1 VSKLSAAK
9 PIRLVIMGAGGKM
22 GLRLIALA
30 AETPELKVT
39 AAVERSGHPS
49 VAKDA
54 GEAAGI
60 GSIGVP
66 IRDNVSEALSA
77 ADVVIDFSSP
87 GSTLA
92 LVPQALARQKPLVI
106 GTTGVSPDVVAA
118 IQKASATVPIVFAP
132 NMSLGMNVMFKI
144 VADVARVLGPSYDL
158 EIVEAH
164 HRLKKDAPSGTALR
178 LGQILAEATN
188 HRLEDVGVYARH
200 GDIGPRT
207 PGEIGI
213 QTIRA
218 GDIVGDHTVLFGGLG
233 ERLEITHRA
242 SSRDTF
248 ARGALRAA
256 QWLAGRPAGL
266 YDMQDVLGLR

>member
-1 VSKLSAAK
+1 MGQ
-9 PIRLVIMGAGGKM
+9 RLV
-22 GLRLIALA
+22 ALA
-30 AETPELKVT
+30 TETPGLALG
-39 AAVERSGHPS
+39 AAVERAGHQA
-49 VAKDA
+49 VGRDA
-54 GEAAGI
+54 GEAAGV
-60 GSIGVP
+60 GRLGVA
-66 IRDNVSEALSA
+66 ISDDVKRALS
-77 ADVVIDFSSP
+77 DGEVVIDFTFP
-87 GSTLA
+87 TATDA
-92 LVPQALARQKPLVI
+92 LVPLALADKRPLVI
-106 GTTGVSPDVVAA
+106 GTTGMSPEGLRAIRDAA
-118 IQKASATVPIVFAP
+118 ASLPIVFAP

-144 VADVARVLGPSYDL
+144 VADVARALGPGYDL

-178 LGQILAEATN
+178 LAEVLADATKR
-188 HRLEDVGVYARH
+188 RLDEVGVYARH
-200 GDIGPRT
+200 GEIGART
-207 PGEIGI
+207 PNEIGI

-256 QWLAGRPAGL
+256 QWLVGKTPGL

>member
-1 VSKLSAAK
+1 M
-9 PIRLVIMGAGGKM
+9 MGAGGKM

-30 AETPELKVT
+30 KETPGLAIA
-39 AAVERSGHPS
+39 AAVERSGHPGLG
-49 VAKDA
+49 KDA
-54 GEAAGI
+54 GDAAGV
-60 GSIGVP
+60 GSIGVA
-66 IRDNVSEALSA
+66 IRDNAAEALSA
-77 ADVVIDFSSP
+77 GDVVIDFSSP

-92 LVPQALARQKPLVI
+92 LIPQAVAHQKPLVI
-106 GTTGVSPDVVAA
+106 GTTGLPPDAVAT
-118 IQKASATVPIVFAP
+118 IRDASAKIPIVFAP

-144 VADVARVLGPSYDL
+144 VADVARALGSEYDV
-158 EIVEAH
+158 EIIEAH

-178 LGQILAEATN
+178 LGQILADATK
-188 HRLEDVGVYARH
+188 HRLDDVGVYARR

-213 QTIRA
+213 QTVRA

-233 ERLEITHRA
+233 ERLEVTHRA

-256 QWLAGRPAGL
+256 QWLPGKSPGL
-266 YDMQDVLGLR
+266 YDMQDVLGLRS

>member
-1 VSKLSAAK
+1 
-9 PIRLVIMGAGGKM
+9 MGAGGKM
-22 GLRLIALA
+22 GLRLVALA
-30 AETPELKVT
+30 AETPGLVVA
-39 AAVERSGHPS
+39 AAVERSGHPN
-49 VAKDA
+49 VGKDA

-60 GSIGVP
+60 GSIGVA
-66 IRDNVSEALSA
+66 IRDTTLDALSA
-77 ADVVIDFSSP
+77 GDVVIDFSAP
-87 GSTLA
+87 ASTLA
-92 LVPQALARQKPLVI
+92 LIPQVVARQKPLVI
-106 GTTGVSPDVVAA
+106 GTTGLLPDAMTA
-118 IQKASATVPIVFAP
+118 IREASAKIPVVFAP

-144 VADVARVLGPSYDL
+144 AADVARALGAGYDI
-158 EIVEAH
+158 EIIEAH

-178 LGQILAEATN
+178 LGQILAEATK
-188 HRLEDVGVYARH
+188 HRLEEVGVYTRQ

-207 PGEIGI
+207 PNEIGI

-256 QWLAGRPAGL
+256 QWLSGKPPGL

>member
-1 VSKLSAAK
+1 
-9 PIRLVIMGAGGKM
+9 MGAGGKM

-30 AETPELKVT
+30 RQAPGLEV
-39 AAVERSGHPS
+39 AAAAERSGHPTLG
-49 VAKDA
+49 KDA

-60 GSIGVP
+60 GSIGVA
-66 IRDNVSEALSA
+66 IRDNPSDALA
-77 ADVVIDFSSP
+77 AGDVVIDFSAP

-92 LVPQALARQKPLVI
+92 LIPQAVAGRRSLVI
-106 GTTGVSPDVVAA
+106 GTTGLSPDALA
-118 IQKASATVPIVFAP
+118 TIRAASAEIPIVFAP

-144 VADVARVLGPSYDL
+144 VADVARALGPGYDL

-164 HRLKKDAPSGTALR
+164 HRLKRDAPSGTALR
-178 LGQILAEATN
+178 LGQILADATK
-188 HRLEDVGVYARH
+188 HQLEEVGVYARH

-207 PGEIGI
+207 PSEIGI
-213 QTIRA
+213 QTVRA
-218 GDIVGDHTVLFGGLG
+218 GDIVGDHTVIFGGLG
-233 ERLEITHRA
+233 ERLEVTHRA

-256 QWLAGRPAGL
+256 QWLPGKAPGL

>member
-1 VSKLSAAK
+1 
-9 PIRLVIMGAGGKM
+9 M
-22 GLRLIALA
+22 GLRLVALA
-30 AETPELKVT
+30 VETPGLEVA
-39 AAVERSGHPS
+39 AAVERSGHPN
-49 VAKDA
+49 VGKDA

-60 GSIGVP
+60 GSNGVA
-66 IRDNVSEALSA
+66 IRDTTFDALSA
-77 ADVVIDFSSP
+77 GDVVIDFSAP

-92 LVPQALARQKPLVI
+92 LIPQVVARQKSIVI
-106 GTTGVSPDVVAA
+106 GTTGLSPDAVAT
-118 IQKASATVPIVFAP
+118 IREASAKIPVVFAP

-144 VADVARVLGPSYDL
+144 VSDVARALGPGYDL

-178 LGQILAEATN
+178 LAQILAEATQR
-188 HRLEDVGVYARH
+188 RLEDVGVYARQ
-200 GDIGPRT
+200 GDVGPRT
-207 PGEIGI
+207 PDEIGI

-256 QWLAGRPAGL
+256 QWLFGKPPGL

>member
-1 VSKLSAAK
+1 VSKAAAK

-22 GLRLIALA
+22 GLRLVALA
-30 AETPELKVT
+30 AETPGLEVA
-39 AAVERSGHPS
+39 AAVERSGHPHLGRDVGES
-49 VAKDA
+49 AGVGRLGVVVSDDVARALTD
-54 GEAAGI
+54 GEI
-60 GSIGVP
+60 
-66 IRDNVSEALSA
+66 
-77 ADVVIDFSSP
+77 VIDFSAP
-87 GSTLA
+87 TSTLA
-92 LVPQALARQKPLVI
+92 LIPRAVERQRPLVI
-106 GTTGVSPDVVAA
+106 GTTGLPAEGLPA
-118 IQKASATVPIVFAP
+118 IREASAKVPIVFAP

-144 VADVARVLGPSYDL
+144 VADVARALGPGYDL

-178 LGQILAEATN
+178 LGHILAEATK
-188 HRLEDVGVYARH
+188 HRLEEVGVYARQ

-207 PGEIGI
+207 PSEIGI
-213 QTIRA
+213 QTVRA

-256 QWLAGRPAGL
+256 QWLPGKPAGL